1 MSQVAYSAT
10 VRPVCLPATPDRS
23 YEGEAAVAT
32 GWGKLGTGGFPQQL
46 MEVRGGL
53 NIYTL
58 STISTH
64 YLQYLHIIYNIYTLS
79 TQVRVEV
86 ISNQECRAT
95 WPGVQE

>member
-53 NIYTL
+53 NY
-58 STISTH
+58 
-64 YLQYLHIIYNIYTLS
+64 YLQYLHTIYTGQGGGHL
-79 TQVRVEV
+79 Q
-86 ISNQECRAT
+86 
-95 WPGVQE
+95 PGVQGHLARGPGVS

>member
-1 MSQVAYSAT
+1 MTRVLEIVTSHVSQVAYSAT

-23 YEGEAAVAT
+23 YEGEEAVAT

-46 MEVRGGL
+46 MEVRVV
-53 NIYTL
+53 TL
-58 STISTH
+58 STHCLH
-64 YLQYLHIIYNIYTLS
+64 YLLFP
-79 TQVRVEV
+79 QVRVEV

>member
-23 YEGEAAVAT
+23 YEGEEAVAT

-46 MEVRGGL
+46 MEVTL
-53 NIYTL
+53 YLHSIYTIYTL
-58 STISTH
+58 S
-64 YLQYLHIIYNIYTLS
+64 TLS

>member
-23 YEGEAAVAT
+23 YEAEAAVAT

-46 MEVRGGL
+46 MEVRRRSYSL
-53 NIYTL
+53 NIFTL
-58 STISTH
+58 STI
-64 YLQYLHIIYNIYTLS
+64 S

>member
-10 VRPVCLPATPDRS
+10 VRPVCLPASPDRS

-46 MEVRGGL
+46 MEVRL
-53 NIYTL
+53 D
-58 STISTH
+58 
-64 YLQYLHIIYNIYTLS
+64 YLQYLHTIYNIYTLS